1 MHFFPR
7 NTKYYDIPDKTYF
20 ICISF
25 DNNTGLFENQKKTRN
40 SLKIYDGVVM
50 AGIFISPLS
59 YYGWMV
65 IFGSLVEH
73 LFIQL
78 VILNFFFVHHLA
90 TTVYFLLS
98 GLLEKNSYFS
108 LFFSYHTSKF
118 IVDVNARNSCCC
130 IRCF

>member
-1 MHFFPR
+1 MHFFPW

-25 DNNTGLFENQKKTRN
+25 DNNTGSFENQKKN
-40 SLKIYDGVVM
+40 QKLFKDLWWCVVM
-50 AGIFISPLS
+50 TGIFIPPLS
-59 YYGWMV
+59 YCGWMV
-65 IFGSLVEH
+65 KH

-118 IVDVNARNSCCC
+118 IVVVNARNSCCC